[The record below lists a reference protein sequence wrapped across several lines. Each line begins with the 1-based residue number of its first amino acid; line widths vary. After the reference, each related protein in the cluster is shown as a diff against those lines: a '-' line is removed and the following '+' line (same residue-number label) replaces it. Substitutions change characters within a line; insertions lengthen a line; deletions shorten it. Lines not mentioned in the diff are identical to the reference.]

1 MIADYA
7 DVFKKN
13 YLVAGL
19 SDEEIDKIAELAEF
33 GCLLADECLIKKGDT
48 SSDLFVILEG
58 VVCVYTDKGDKLG
71 DCGPGSVIGEVALVD
86 AGPRSGAT
94 AGEGISF
101 LTRLRIPLGFYL
113 DPLTAV
119 MLLVVTGVGGRWM
132 QRKRRT
138 GSAAL
143 LPLLVLLSLSQLA
156 GSFAVLPPMARLQSQ
171 ITSFEVDAPRTPE
184 RNAFGRWHGI
194 SQSLMLVNLAC
205 LGALLAVQAGAGH
218 RPEDHA

>member
-33 GCLLADECLIKKGDT
+33 GCLLADECLIKKDDK

-86 AGPRSGAT
+86 AGPRSAT
-94 AGEGISF
+94 ALCMGQVKFARLPAKELRAYMSQNREVGFTMLANLSRV
-101 LTRLRIPLGFYL
+101 LSMRLRQSATVMEDLRAKTFDHWEHAPL
-113 DPLTAV
+113 
-119 MLLVVTGVGGRWM
+119 
-132 QRKRRT
+132 
-138 GSAAL
+138 
-143 LPLLVLLSLSQLA
+143 
-156 GSFAVLPPMARLQSQ
+156 
-171 ITSFEVDAPRTPE
+171 
-184 RNAFGRWHGI
+184 
-194 SQSLMLVNLAC
+194 
-205 LGALLAVQAGAGH
+205 
-218 RPEDHA
+218 

>member
-19 SDEEIDKIAELAEF
+19 SDEEIDQIAELAEF

-86 AGPRSGAT
+86 AGPRSAT
-94 AGEGISF
+94 ARCMGQVKFARLPAKELRAFMSQNRDVGFTMLANLSRV
-101 LTRLRIPLGFYL
+101 LSMRLRQSA
-113 DPLTAV
+113 TV
-119 MLLVVTGVGGRWM
+119 MEDLRAKTYDHW
-132 QRKRRT
+132 
-138 GSAAL
+138 
-143 LPLLVLLSLSQLA
+143 
-156 GSFAVLPPMARLQSQ
+156 
-171 ITSFEVDAPRTPE
+171 EHAP
-184 RNAFGRWHGI
+184 
-194 SQSLMLVNLAC
+194 Q
-205 LGALLAVQAGAGH
+205 
-218 RPEDHA
+218 